1 MAEYHAKY
9 LRCPICRVPHADEI
23 DDMLLGK
30 VRTPSGEAWTM
41 DKISDWYEPLYGI
54 TLYTSQISR
63 HKKNHLQPELDK
75 VSQLKKQVDHMFA
88 GKTKG
93 EDGVNLEQLKKA
105 FIKKSIMLLLSVM
118 EDEVHHMSVEDRFT
132 YALRF
137 SNLAMDI
144 DNKGSTEILQQF
156 KKLVDEVSATKAN
169 MTRQA
174 ADVIDSHMNELM
186 GVGTNGKIPT
196 VPLPATVDGGSEP
209 IQHVDGLP
217 PDSREIVV
225 NNPEQ
230 RHGRTKAKN

>member
-75 VSQLKKQVDHMFA
+75 VSQLKKQ
-88 GKTKG
+88 
-93 EDGVNLEQLKKA
+93 VNLEQLKKA

>member
-1 MAEYHAKY
+1 VAEYHAKY

-144 DNKGSTEILQQF
+144 DNRGSKEILQEF

-169 MTRQA
+169 MTKRA
-174 ADVIDSHMNELM
+174 EDVIGQHMDELM
-186 GVGTNGKIPT
+186 GVGVNGKDSA
-196 VPLPATVDGGSEP
+196 LPVSAEMDSGPGA
-209 IQHVDGLP
+209 ICHVDGLP
-217 PDSREIVV
+217 PSSGQVV
-225 NNPEQ
+225 QHDAENHKGNI
-230 RHGRTKAKN
+230 KK